1 MNESPALQPI
11 FFKKVEKEKNG
22 VKQVQMVRS
31 SFKEL
36 RKRHP

>member
-1 MNESPALQPI
+1 MNDSSALQPI
-11 FFKKVEKEKNG
+11 FFRKVEKEKNG
-22 VKQVQMVRS
+22 VKQVQMIRS